1 MQLKQSTFS
10 LVLLLSYS
18 LGFAHN
24 LLPHCSNPDQ
34 FSHSHHQSH
43 EHHSEE
49 LSNEVNDE
57 HIAHDNHEDEGFY
70 DFFLCLLSE
79 VDHHYHYELN
89 TDFTFSKI
97 SQLNL
102 DFLKVKIDA
111 VQSDESEQR
120 VFTFFTPSL
129 EFNIHQNY
137 SIPFIGHQNHRGPP
151 YSS

>member
-1 MQLKQSTFS
+1 MQMKRTILS

-34 FSHSHHQSH
+34 FSHSHHQTH

-49 LSNEVNDE
+49 GLHHVGHE
-57 HIAHDNHEDEGFY
+57 HIAHDNHEDEGLY
-70 DFFLCLLSE
+70 DFLLCLLSE

-97 SQLNL
+97 SEINL
-102 DFLKVKIDA
+102 DFLKVKVNA
-111 VQSDESEQR
+111 VLNEDQKPR
-120 VFTFFTPSL
+120 VFESFVSTSEVDVSST
-129 EFNIHQNY
+129 Y
-137 SIPFIGHQNHRGPP
+137 SIPLIGHKRHRGPP
-151 YSS
+151 QIS